1 MWHAWERRKV
11 YKALMGK
18 PKGKRPLRRLRRR
31 WQYVIR
37 MHLRETG
44 LEGVGWIQ
52 VSQDKGQWRGLVN
65 MMMKNF
71 SGSGTMKLVS

>member
-1 MWHAWERRKV
+1 MGEEKKV

-37 MHLRETG
+37 MCLRETG
-44 LEGVGWIQ
+44 SEGVGWIQ